1 MEQQMNK
8 EIQAGALLDHLQ
20 AHFTHRGDLVL
31 SESEQYGVY
40 LVLDRLREL
49 LDDVPAVSE

>member
-1 MEQQMNK
+1 MEQQSNQI
-8 EIQAGALLDHLQ
+8 IQAGALLDHLQ

-40 LVLDRLREL
+40 LILDRLREL
-49 LDDVPAVSE
+49 LDDTPQASE

>member
-1 MEQQMNK
+1 MEEQSNQV
-8 EIQAGALLDHLQ
+8 IQAGALLDHLQ

-49 LDDVPAVSE
+49 LGDVPAVSE

>member
-1 MEQQMNK
+1 MDSQSNQI
-8 EIQAGALLDHLQ
+8 IQAGALLDHLQ

-40 LVLDRLREL
+40 LILDRLREL
-49 LDDVPAVSE
+49 LDDAPQASD

>member
-1 MEQQMNK
+1 MEQQANRN
-8 EIQAGALLDHLQ
+8 IQAGALLDHLQ

-40 LVLDRLREL
+40 LILDQLREL
-49 LDDVPAVSE
+49 LDESDERAE

>member
-1 MEQQMNK
+1 MDSQSNQ
-8 EIQAGALLDHLQ
+8 IVQAGALLDHLQ

-40 LVLDRLREL
+40 LILDRLREL
-49 LDDVPAVSE
+49 LDDAPQASD